1 MPSSFNTSRLL
12 ASLVLALTAHATVA
26 QAADIVNRPPAS
38 GAFAVRNNA
47 NTLDRLRVD
56 ESTGAVRIPTLPT
69 AATTGMN
76 NLTCFDSNGVLG
88 PCAPGA
94 VSGGITTYGYAYQL
108 ATIADST
115 VVGGADVPFSN
126 NGPAGSVAHL
136 PGMTMVT
143 VASSGVYEVDYSIS
157 ITAGVGSQIGIAVNG
172 SVDPS
177 TPVTALVAT
186 GLISGKALLTLAA
199 GDVVTMRNNS
209 AVPLVMTLAP
219 GVGAQLRLVKLN

>member
-1 MPSSFNTSRLL
+1 MLFRS
-12 ASLVLALTAHATVA
+12 
-26 QAADIVNRPPAS
+26 
-38 GAFAVRNNA
+38 
-47 NTLDRLRVD
+47 
-56 ESTGAVRIPTLPT
+56 
-69 AATTGMN
+69 
-76 NLTCFDSNGVLG
+76 
-88 PCAPGA
+88 
-94 VSGGITTYGYAYQL
+94 
-108 ATIADST
+108 
-115 VVGGADVPFSN
+115 DVPFSN

>member
-115 VVGGADVPFSN
+115 VIGGADVPFSN
-126 NGPAGSVAHL
+126 SGPLSSVTHPTITTL
-136 PGMTMVT
+136 T
-143 VASSGVYEVDYSIS
+143 VPSAGVYEVDYSIS

-172 SVDPS
+172 MVDPS
-177 TPVTALVAT
+177 TPVMALVAT